1 MKNTLKLICM
11 LLFFSASS
19 AYSQDPHFSQFYAN
33 PIYLN
38 PAFAGSMIC
47 PRVVMNYRN
56 QWSAIPGTYVTYN
69 ASYDQFV
76 ENMSGGVGVLL
87 TNDDAGEGTLKTT
100 TFSGIYSFS
109 TPISRYFSIKA
120 AFQASLYQ
128 VKLDWDK
135 LSFGDQINPKY
146 GFINIT
152 KEERPDDL
160 VNDVP
165 DFSAGILGYG
175 ENFFAGFAA
184 HHLTTPDIGFKSVC
198 KLPIRF
204 TAHAG
209 GIINLEHHKR
219 RKLEDPYLSPNLL
232 FMKQQD
238 FEQMNYGLY
247 FNKYPFVGGLWFRQ
261 GFDNPDA
268 FIVLIGIQT
277 SVIKIGYS
285 YDVTVSKL
293 TNASGGSHE
302 VSFAMQFDCRQ
313 RPVRFRKI
321 VCPTF

>member
-1 MKNTLKLICM
+1 MKNVFKILCM
-11 LLFFSASS
+11 LFFLSGSI

-33 PIYLN
+33 PVYLN
-38 PAFAGSMIC
+38 PAFAGSSVC
-47 PRVVMNYRN
+47 PRLVMNYRN
-56 QWSAIPGTYVTYN
+56 QWPAIPGQYVTCN
-69 ASYDQFV
+69 ASYDQFI
-76 ENMSGGVGVLL
+76 ENMSGGVGIML
-87 TNDDAGEGTLKTT
+87 TSDNTGEGTLKTNT
-100 TFSGIYSFS
+100 ISGIYSFS
-109 TPISRYFSIKA
+109 TPVTRYFSVKA
-120 AFQASLYQ
+120 AFQASVRQ
-128 VKLDWDK
+128 VAVDWSKLT
-135 LSFGDQINPKY
+135 FGDQIDPKW
-146 GFINIT
+146 GFIWES
-152 KEERPDDL
+152 KDYPPDPQQKIM
-160 VNDVP
+160 P

-175 ENFFAGFAA
+175 ENFFGGFAV
-184 HHLTTPDIGFKSVC
+184 HHLTTPNEGFKSVC
-198 KLPIRF
+198 KLPIRY
-204 TAHAG
+204 TVHAG

-219 RKLEDPYLSPNLL
+219 RKLEDPTLSPNLL

-268 FIVLIGIQT
+268 FIVLVGIQT

-313 RPVRFRKI
+313 KPVRFRRI
-321 VCPTF
+321 VCPAF